1 MLNETPFGVLWDM
14 DGTLVD
20 TEPLWMAAETVLV
33 ESFGGTWSHEQGLQL
48 VGNGLPE
55 SARILQAAGVR
66 LGDDEIVRW
75 LTDHVK
81 AKLDPASMPW
91 RPGAREL
98 LLSLREAGVPTAL
111 VTMSLHDM
119 AEHVA
124 DHLGFVG
131 FDAIIAGDD
140 VEHAK
145 PHPEPYLRG
154 AAALGIEP
162 ARCVAFEDSPTGL
175 RAAIAAGTIPVAIP
189 FIAPIQPG
197 PDHYTWSSL
206 DGRTL
211 SDVLELV
218 NAGAPVD
225 QGVEI

>member
-1 MLNETPFGVLWDM
+1 MLNETRFGVLWDM

-33 ESFGGTWSHEQGLQL
+33 ESFGGTWTHEQGLQL
-48 VGNGLPE
+48 VGNGLPK
-55 SARILQAAGVR
+55 SARILQRAGVR
-66 LGDDEIVRW
+66 LGEDEIVRW

-81 AKLDPASMPW
+81 AKLNPASMPW

-98 LLSLREAGVPTAL
+98 LRQFREAGVATAL

-124 DHLGFVG
+124 AQLGFDG

-140 VEHAK
+140 VEHPK
-145 PHPEPYLRG
+145 PHPDPYLRG
-154 AAALGIEP
+154 AAAIGVEP
-162 ARCVAFEDSPTGL
+162 SRCVAFEDSPTGL
-175 RAAIAAGTIPVAIP
+175 RAAISAGTIPVAIP
-189 FIAPIQPG
+189 FIAPMTPG
-197 PDHYTWSSL
+197 PDHYTWPTL
-206 DGRTL
+206 EGRTL
-211 SDVLELV
+211 ADVVELV
-218 NAGAPVD
+218 RAGAPVD